1 MKKWP
6 LVLAISAMA
15 IAGAASLVQQEASP
29 STQVKATEGTHV
41 GTWSALKDAVKSA
54 SEGQVFVLDA
64 DIVSGGGGSDRIK
77 IDGKNLTIDLN
88 GFSVNRNREKSDT
101 NGHVFEIQ
109 GNSSVA
115 ITNSSA
121 ETSTITGGYAE
132 HGGAINVHEGSS
144 LAVTNVK
151 FSNNRA
157 SVDGGAIYNRGHLTL
172 DHCLI
177 ESCYASD
184 TGGAIYNTDTGWFEL
199 NDTAINS
206 CHAKNDGGAI
216 NMKLK
221 KECTIRGS
229 SFTSNYSDTEDG
241 GAISID
247 DDKEVLSIYD
257 SSFNDNHTAT
267 KGYGGA
273 IEVENGTL
281 KLHGVTFNRNQA
293 RKGGAVY
300 FDGGDGDQFL
310 IDNVGFAQDSV
321 TSNTVFNANVAT
333 EEGGAVYSDD
343 STLNFTNA
351 EFTKNSA
358 GDYAGAILLD
368 DGTLNLTT
376 CTFSENE
383 AKTYSGGAVYIHGKG
398 TMNLNGGSFT
408 ENVAAE
414 YGGAFTVKGGSDN
427 MKIQGALTINNN
439 FCPNGPDVY
448 LPDGTKLVVT
458 GSLSG
463 SSISVTRH
471 GRTGKIA
478 TGFATTNPD
487 VDPSSIFVSVDA
499 FTIATLDGDNVNFVD
514 YVPATDPKLLAP
526 FVSQQQQ
533 VNRGER
539 PITSAN
545 WLSGISGE
553 RYLNEINLPGTHDTA
568 MRKIGIEAGKGT
580 AFKAMNYK
588 AITQKRYIPE
598 QFEEGVR
605 YTDIR
610 VHNRWCE
617 YHWYKNDLHDDGENL
632 WQTHGKSG
640 TGGTYWAC
648 DENENLINLNMVLE
662 YARSFL
668 IRNPSEFIIMGFTC
682 ETYRKY
688 ENPIIRERLGTILTK
703 FMKDNPVNPS
713 TGNPFIYTQDGDLAT
728 PYTYMPQLKEVRGMI
743 LIETEEVNNGEPAWA
758 AGGFED
764 YKTLS
769 NISSC
774 RGASGGRKVWDD
786 EKIENV
792 NKFFAE
798 DRNKIALPT
807 DAGTWE
813 NAGQMFKIGL
823 NCSPEN
829 SVKYPNES
837 PLWFS
842 DRVLPGLFDDPT
854 GAFYDIKGK
863 YIGWIKTDGAT
874 GKEWGKIW
882 ESNFSTP
889 EGNYVTITVDP
900 NLDGGSEYKV
910 KTYTVVKNTHI
921 TIPYFNYAYDQ
932 VANTKYFQGWKV
944 GENTVFTGTDYV
956 ATENVTFQAMW
967 ADEPNGSNGIAIDV
981 KFRDCDNADALRPS
995 AVTLRLNGDTN
1006 VDLTSAN
1013 QWHIVHYGAVSSI
1026 VPQVWAGIDGL
1037 DADAANKYKY
1047 TVSGNPAEGYVL
1059 TFVHT
1064 SAATLDNIAGSI
1076 LWSDEDDYDK
1086 YRPNTVDLTVA
1097 LKDGDTELDT
1107 ATFAGNREVKDW
1119 DYTLGNNLPKYR
1131 DGELIDYAIV
1141 VKNDGAW
1148 GWLSEYNFIQ
1158 DGYNLV
1164 ANHKVSGSDL
1174 SVSIRWAD
1182 NGDAAKARPADV
1194 HVHIKADG
1202 VQVADE
1208 TIVAAYEGDSTWYGN
1223 YLVKTLQQ
1231 ATVYNNN
1238 PETEER
1244 TAIAYTIEIT
1254 DADGNAIPGYE
1265 AHIDSDGDNNFDVVL
1280 AYGDYDLSAV
1290 NAVEA
1295 KLIALGNETVAYNA
1309 TFINKMEEARA
1320 AYDALS
1326 DDDKELVLHLYY
1338 VLENAEREF
1347 DQNFGTLYDIDKEIL
1362 EVVPTLD
1369 TLSYGERTE
1378 ALNNLGREI
1387 LDLEEAERALLLNLS
1402 IYNAALTRFGNIQ
1415 IVINSIDSIG
1425 DVTVTSECENKIAA
1439 AKASYA
1445 ALSAEDKAL
1454 VDNYDDLILS
1464 EAEYFAMYFLQE
1476 TGAKC
1481 SVGPESDDHSAGLSL
1496 IWSGLS
1502 DKWEAL
1508 SDDAKTLLVAGTGED
1523 SLADFLARYTH
1534 IVQRYGQSYAFTNG
1548 PVVQPATGVY
1558 EGMRSN
1564 DSEIA
1569 LISILFASTAVAGV
1583 ALVLNARKRKR
1594 ER

>member
-1 MKKWP
+1 MKPYSKIA
-6 LVLAISAMA
+6 LITLMALAG
-15 IAGAASLVQQEASP
+15 AGAAITPMFGDANPAAEAR
-29 STQVKATEGTHV
+29 AEGEIAD
-41 GTWSALKDAVKSA
+41 WNALKSAVKNA
-54 SEGQVFVLDA
+54 KNGDTITLGA
-64 DIVSGGGGSDRIK
+64 DVTSGGGGDDRIK
-77 IDGKNLTIDLN
+77 IDGKEITIDLN
-88 GFSVNRNREKSDT
+88 GHSINRNRTKSSS
-101 NGHVFEIQ
+101 NGHAIEVQ
-109 GNSSVA
+109 GKSTVT
-115 ITNSSA
+115 ITNSSGDDA
-121 ETSTITGGYAE
+121 VITGGYAE
-132 HGGAINVHEGSS
+132 HGGAINVHEGST
-144 LAVTNVK
+144 LTVENVK
-151 FSNNRA
+151 FTNNNA
-157 SVDGGAIYNRGHLTL
+157 SVDGGAIYNRGHLL
-172 DHCLI
+172 MNACVI
-177 ESCYASD
+177 QGCYAKD

-199 NDTAINS
+199 NDTAFNT

-221 KECTIRGS
+221 RECTIRGC
-229 SFTSNYSDTEDG
+229 SFSNNYSETEDG

-267 KGYGGA
+267 RGLGGA
-273 IEVENGTL
+273 IEVEDGTL

-300 FDGGDGDQFL
+300 FDGGGGDQFL

-321 TSNTVFNANVAT
+321 TSNTVFNANIAT

-351 EFTKNSA
+351 QFTKNSA
-358 GDYAGAILLD
+358 GNYAGAILLD

-376 CTFSENE
+376 CTFSQNE
-383 AKTYSGGAVYIHGKG
+383 AKTFSGGAVYVHGKG

-439 FCPNGPDVY
+439 FCPNAPDVY
-448 LPDGTKLVVT
+448 LPEDTKLVVT

-463 SSISVTRH
+463 SSINVTRH

-478 TGFATTNPD
+478 TGFVTNNPD

-499 FTIATLDGDNVNFVD
+499 SAIAALDGDNVKLVD
-514 YVPATDPKLLAP
+514 YEPESDPKLLAP
-526 FVSQQQQ
+526 FVSQSQQ

-568 MRKIGIEAGKGT
+568 MRKIGIEAGRGST
-580 AFKAMNYK
+580 FKAMNYK

-598 QFEEGVR
+598 QLEEGVR

-610 VHNRWCE
+610 LHNRWCE
-617 YHWYKNDLHDDGENL
+617 WHVVKNDLHDDDENL

-648 DENENLINLNMVLE
+648 DENKNLINLNMVLE

-668 IRNPSEFIIMGFTC
+668 TRNPSEFIIMGFTC

-688 ENPIIRERLGTILTK
+688 ENPIIRKRLGTILTK
-703 FMKDNPVNPS
+703 FMQDNPVNPS

-728 PYTYMPQLKEVRGMI
+728 PYTYMPQLKDVRGMI

-769 NISSC
+769 NISTC
-774 RGASGGRKVWDD
+774 RGPSGGRKVWDD
-786 EKIENV
+786 EKIDNV
-792 NKFFAE
+792 NAFF
-798 DRNKIALPT
+798 NKPENQLALPT
-807 DAGTWE
+807 DAGAWAD
-813 NAGQMFKIGL
+813 AGKLFKIGL

-842 DRVLPGLFDDPT
+842 ERVLPGLFDDPS
-854 GAFYDIKGK
+854 GAFYDIDGK
-863 YIGWIKTDGAT
+863 YIGWVKTDGAT

-882 ESNFSTP
+882 KSNFSTP
-889 EGNYVTITVDP
+889 EANYVTITVDP
-900 NLDGGSEYKV
+900 NLDNGVAYKT

-932 VANTKYFQGWKV
+932 VTNGKYFQGWKV
-944 GENTVFTGTDYV
+944 GENTVFTGTDFNV
-956 ATENVTFQAMW
+956 TENVTFQAMW
-967 ADEPNGSNGIAIDV
+967 DATPNGENGIAIDV
-981 KFRDCDNADALRPS
+981 DFRDCDNADSLRPS
-995 AVTLRLNGDTN
+995 AVTLRLNDQTN
-1006 VDLTSAN
+1006 VELTSAN
-1013 QWHIVHYGAVSSI
+1013 QWHIVHDGPVSSI

-1064 SAATLDNIAGSI
+1064 SAATLDNISGSI
-1076 LWSDEDDYDK
+1076 TWSDEEDYDK
-1086 YRPNTVDLTVA
+1086 YRPNTVNLTVA
-1097 LKDGDTELDT
+1097 LKDGDTEKDT
-1107 ATFAGNREVKDW
+1107 HTFAGNREVKDW
-1119 DYTLGNNLPKYR
+1119 DYTLGSDLPKYR
-1131 DGELIDYAIV
+1131 DGELIDYDIV

-1148 GWLSEYNFIQ
+1148 GWVSEYNFIQ
-1158 DGYNLV
+1158 DGYDLV
-1164 ANHKVSGSDL
+1164 ANHKVSSSDL

-1182 NGDAAKARPADV
+1182 NADSAKARPSNV

-1202 VQVADE
+1202 VKVAE
-1208 TIVAAYEGDSTWYGN
+1208 EVIEAAYEDDSTWYGN
-1223 YLVKTLQQ
+1223 YLVKTFQQ
-1231 ATVYNNN
+1231 ATVYNND
-1238 PETEER
+1238 PESEER

-1254 DADGNAIPGYE
+1254 DANGDQIPGYD
-1265 AHIDSDGDNNFDVVL
+1265 ATIASDGDNNFDVVL
-1280 AYGDYDLSAV
+1280 AYDGYDLTAV

-1295 KLIALGNETVAYNA
+1295 KIVALGNETVAYNA
-1309 TFINKMEEARA
+1309 TFINKLNEAKA
-1320 AYDALS
+1320 AYNALS

-1347 DQNFGTLYDIDKEIL
+1347 DQNFGALYDIDREIA
-1362 EVVPTLD
+1362 EVIPTLD
-1369 TLSYGERTE
+1369 TLPYGERTE
-1378 ALNNLGREI
+1378 ALNNLGREL
-1387 LDLEEAERALLLNLS
+1387 LDLEDEERALLLNLS
-1402 IYNAALTRFGNIQ
+1402 IYNAALTRFGGIKLVYNNI
-1415 IVINSIDSIG
+1415 VDIG

-1445 ALSAEDKAL
+1445 ALSKADKAL
-1454 VDNYDDLILS
+1454 VDNYEDLVLA
-1464 EAEYFAMYFLQE
+1464 EAEYFAMYFLQQ

-1481 SVGPESDDHSAGLSL
+1481 SVGTEDDDHSEGLTA
-1496 IWSGLS
+1496 IWSDLS
-1502 DKWEAL
+1502 TKWEAL
-1508 SDDAKTLLVAGTGED
+1508 SDDAKTLLVAGDAED
-1523 SLADFLARYTH
+1523 SLAEFLARYTH
-1534 IVQRYGQSYAFTNG
+1534 IVQRYGQAYAFTNG
-1548 PVVQPATGVY
+1548 PVVFTATGVY
-1558 EGMRSN
+1558 EKMKSN

-1569 LISILFASTAVAGV
+1569 VISIVFASAAVALAV
-1583 ALVLNARKRKR
+1583 FALSARKR
-1594 ER
+1594 ERK

>member
-6 LVLAISAMA
+6 FVLAISAMA
-15 IAGAASLVQQEASP
+15 IAGAATLVQHEASP
-29 STQVKATEGTHV
+29 STQVKATEGTHI
-41 GTWSALKDAVKSA
+41 GTWDALKNAVKSA

-88 GFSVNRNREKSDT
+88 GFSVNRNRSKSDS
-101 NGHVFEIQ
+101 NGHAFEIQ

-121 ETSTITGGYAE
+121 STSTITGGYAE
-132 HGGAINVHEGSS
+132 NGGAINVHEGSS
-144 LAVTNVK
+144 LTVTNVK
-151 FSNNRA
+151 FSDNRA
-157 SVDGGAIYNRGHLTL
+157 SSDGGAIFNRGHLAL
-172 DHCLI
+172 NSCLI
-177 ESCYASD
+177 ENCYASD

-199 NDTAINS
+199 NDTAITS

-221 KECTIRGS
+221 KECTIRDS
-229 SFTSNYSDTEDG
+229 SFTSNYSDTKDG

-257 SSFNDNHTAT
+257 STFNDNHSAT

-273 IEVENGTL
+273 IEVEDGTL

-300 FDGGDGDQFL
+300 FDGGGGDQFL

-321 TSNTVFNANVAT
+321 TPNTVFNANVAT

-343 STLNFTNA
+343 STLNFTSA
-351 EFTKNSA
+351 QFSKNSA

-376 CTFSENE
+376 CAFTENE

-414 YGGAFTVKGGSDN
+414 YGGAFTVKGGDDN

-448 LPDGTKLVVT
+448 LPDDTKLVVT
-458 GSLSG
+458 GSLAG
-463 SSISVTRH
+463 SSINVTRH

-478 TGFATTNPD
+478 TGFATNNPD
-487 VDPSSIFVSVDA
+487 VDPSSIFVSVDSTA
-499 FTIATLDGDNVNFVD
+499 IAAPDGDNVKLVD
-514 YVPATDPKLLAP
+514 YVPAADTKLLAP
-526 FVSQQQQ
+526 FVSQEQQ
-533 VNRGER
+533 VNHGEK

-545 WLSGISGE
+545 WMSGISGE
-553 RYLNEINLPGTHDTA
+553 RYLNEINMPGTHDTA
-568 MRKIGIEAGKGT
+568 MRKIGIEAGKGS

-598 QFEEGVR
+598 QLEEGVR
-605 YTDIR
+605 YMDIR
-610 VHNRWCE
+610 LHNRWCE
-617 YHWYKNDLHDDGENL
+617 WHWYKNDLHDDGENL

-648 DENENLINLNMVLE
+648 DEKKNLINLNMVLG
-662 YARSFL
+662 YVKSFL
-668 IRNPSEFIIMGFTC
+668 IRNPSECIVMGFSC
-682 ETYRKY
+682 ETYRTY
-688 ENPIIRERLGTILTK
+688 ENPIIKERIKTILDQ

-713 TGNPFIYTQDGDLAT
+713 TGNPFIYLEDGDLTT
-728 PYTYMPQLKEVRGMI
+728 PYTYMPQLKDVRGMI
-743 LIETEEVNNGEPAWA
+743 LLETAEDDWA
-758 AGGFED
+758 VGGFCD
-764 YKTLS
+764 YKKLN
-769 NISSC
+769 NIDSC
-774 RGASGGRKVWDD
+774 RGPSGGRKVWDD
-786 EKIENV
+786 EKIDYV
-792 NKFFAE
+792 NSFFAE
-798 DRNKIALPT
+798 EKNKIALPT
-807 DAGTWE
+807 DAGTWASE
-813 NAGQMFKIGL
+813 GQMIKVGL

-837 PLWFS
+837 PLWFAE
-842 DRVLPGLFDDPT
+842 RVLPGLFDDPA
-854 GAFYDIKGK
+854 GAFYDIDGK

-882 ESNFSTP
+882 KSNFSTP
-889 EGNYVTITVDP
+889 EENYVTITVDP
-900 NLDGGSEYKV
+900 NLDGGVQYKT

-921 TIPYFNYAYDQ
+921 TIPYFNYAFDQ
-932 VANTKYFQGWKV
+932 VANGKYFQGWKV
-944 GENTVFTGTDYV
+944 GENTVFTGTDYI

-967 ADEPNGSNGIAIDV
+967 STEENVENGIAIDV
-981 KFRDCDNADALRPS
+981 EFRDCDNVDNLRPS
-995 AVTLRLNGDTN
+995 AVTLRLNDETN
-1006 VDLTSAN
+1006 VDLTPAN

-1026 VPQVWAGIDGL
+1026 VPEVWAGIDGL

-1064 SAATLDNIAGSI
+1064 SSATLDNIAGSI
-1076 LWSDEDDYDK
+1076 LWSDEDDYDM

-1097 LKDGDTELDT
+1097 LKDGDTEIDT
-1107 ATFAGNREVKDW
+1107 ETFAGNREVKDW

-1131 DGELIDYAIV
+1131 DGELIDYDVV

-1148 GWLSEYNFIQ
+1148 GWESEYSFVQ
-1158 DGYNLV
+1158 EGYNLV

-1182 NGDAAKARPADV
+1182 NDDSAKARPANV

-1208 TIVAAYEGDSTWYGN
+1208 TIAAAYEGDSTWYGN

-1231 ATVYNNN
+1231 ATVYNND

-1254 DADGNAIPGYE
+1254 DADGNPISGYE
-1265 AHIDSDGDNNFDVVL
+1265 AHIASDGDNNFDVVL

-1295 KLIALGNETVAYNA
+1295 KILALGNEPVAYNA
-1309 TFINKMEEARA
+1309 TFINKMKEARA
-1320 AYDALS
+1320 AYNALS
-1326 DDDKELVLHLYY
+1326 DADKELVLHLYY

-1347 DQNFGTLYDIDKEIL
+1347 DQNFGALYDIDREIA
-1362 EVVPTLD
+1362 EVIPTLD
-1369 TLSYGERTE
+1369 TLPYGEGVE
-1378 ALNNLGREI
+1378 ALNNLGRKL
-1387 LDLEEAERALLLNLS
+1387 LDLEEEERNLLLNLS
-1402 IYNAALTRFGNIQ
+1402 QYNAALTRFGG
-1415 IVINSIDSIG
+1415 INDVYNKIDAIG
-1425 DVTVTSECENKIAA
+1425 DVTVTSDCKSKIDA

-1454 VDNYDDLILS
+1454 VDNYDELMLS

-1481 SVGPESDDHSAGLSL
+1481 SAGAEGDDHSEGLSL
-1496 IWSGLS
+1496 IWTDLS

-1508 SDDAKTLLVAGTGED
+1508 SDDAKTLLVAGTSED

-1569 LISILFASTAVAGV
+1569 LISILLTSTAVAG
-1583 ALVLNARKRKR
+1583 AAFALNARKRKR
-1594 ER
+1594 ERK